1 MLKSPHYSSV
11 QPTSILNQISSTLVD
26 KINAAKRAEAKAERL
41 RLENKGNNASNTYPY
56 IGITGNGNDASSRA
70 SGSAPLAIMKPNF
83 AVGKA
88 QSSLASSTYQAH
100 GYLPQFDGAGKA
112 QTSSVYREQGIQ
124 PVPHVHLP
132 SEALYSDKQSPADTS
147 NHQVNGPSA
156 YTASTTYHN
165 SVNFGY
171 DGGRDS
177 PPLKSPNTPHDPKDK
192 QPSQPIFDTMGVTL
206 EDFDNQREST
216 NNRWHQ
222 GNVKDFFQDLREQER
237 LVIAPHQRANH
248 QMPLE
253 LRQGKRL
260 L

>member
-11 QPTSILNQISSTLVD
+11 QPTSILSQISPTLVD
-26 KINAAKRAEAKAERL
+26 KMNAAKRTQAKAERL
-41 RLENKGNNASNTYPY
+41 RLENKGDNPSSINPH
-56 IGITGNGNDASSRA
+56 IGITGNGNDASNRA
-70 SGSAPLAIMKPNF
+70 SGSMPLAITKPNV

-112 QTSSVYREQGIQ
+112 QTSSVYREQGIR
-124 PVPHVHLP
+124 PAPHVQLP
-132 SEALYSDKQSPADTS
+132 SEAVYSDKQSPTDTS

-156 YTASTTYHN
+156 YNASTTYHN

-177 PPLKSPNTPHDPKDK
+177 PPLKNPNTLQDPRDK
-192 QPSQPIFDTMGVTL
+192 QPSQPMFDTMGVTVA
-206 EDFDNQREST
+206 DFDKQREST

-222 GNVKDFFQDLREQER
+222 GNVKDFFHDLREHER
-237 LVIAPHQRANH
+237 LTITSHQRANH
-248 QMPLE
+248 QTPLE
-253 LRQGKRL
+253 TRQSKRL
-260 L
+260 I